1 MGIASRTLRKHG
13 LTDQAK
19 EMCDRIYESDSY
31 DKALCIIGEYV
42 NITSVDDGEGEGEG
56 IGSGLSPDDEEGVGE
71 LCAFW
76 HKHSLIFGISIHN
89 SQIERMNELT
99 EALKSAV
106 AKRDG
111 AEFQEYRSLLTEL
124 LEELQKNE
132 EISFQSII

>member
-1 MGIASRTLRKHG
+1 MKSLIFSAILFFSLIALVIANSIYIHSVC
-13 LTDQAK
+13 TDALK
-19 EMCDRIYESDSY
+19 LLDS
-31 DKALCIIGEYV
+31 
-42 NITSVDDGEGEGEG
+42 
-56 IGSGLSPDDEEGVGE
+56 LSPTDHDGVSE

-89 SQIERMNELT
+89 SQIELMNELT

-111 AEFQEYRSLLTEL
+111 AEFQEYSSLLREL
-124 LEELQKNE
+124 LEELCKNE

>member
-1 MGIASRTLRKHG
+1 MKSLIFSAILFFSLIALVVGNSLYIHSVCN
-13 LTDQAK
+13 D
-19 EMCDRIYESDSY
+19 
-31 DKALCIIGEYV
+31 ALSIL
-42 NITSVDDGEGEGEG
+42 NT
-56 IGSGLSPDDEEGVGE
+56 LSPDDEEGVSE